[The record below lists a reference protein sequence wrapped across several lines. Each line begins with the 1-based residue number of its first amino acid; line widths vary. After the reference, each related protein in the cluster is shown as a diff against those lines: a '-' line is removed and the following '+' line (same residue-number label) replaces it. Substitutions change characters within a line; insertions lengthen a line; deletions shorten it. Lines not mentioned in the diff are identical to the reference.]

1 MWLNALLAA
10 VGEQFAEGDEV
21 CGVVVNVRPK
31 QVREYFS
38 PSSLSLSLSL
48 SLSSFSPPPPSTDS
62 FSPSTSYSFSS
73 LTSLLLLSSSLL
85 PPPSSSSSKKNPK
98 LKQDKVCLWTR
109 TASDEAAQVSVGKQL
124 KALLDLDSSA
134 RVGFMSHSDAKSMG
148 RGVKER
154 YIV

>member
-48 SLSSFSPPPPSTDS
+48 FFQPPPPSTDS

-85 PPPSSSSSKKNPK
+85 PPPSSSSFKKNPK

>member
-1 MWLNALLAA
+1 MKKSVMVGMVVAQVLKGVLAQEVPA
-10 VGEQFAEGDEV
+10 VVQGA
-21 CGVVVNVRPK
+21 
-31 QVREYFS
+31 
-38 PSSLSLSLSL
+38 SLWMDANQAT
-48 SLSSFSPPPPSTDS
+48 SFVYDTTDTLKIIEWKDARNNGKVMTANGATPIYTVTDS
-62 FSPSTSYSFSS
+62 
-73 LTSLLLLSSSLL
+73 
-85 PPPSSSSSKKNPK
+85 NPK